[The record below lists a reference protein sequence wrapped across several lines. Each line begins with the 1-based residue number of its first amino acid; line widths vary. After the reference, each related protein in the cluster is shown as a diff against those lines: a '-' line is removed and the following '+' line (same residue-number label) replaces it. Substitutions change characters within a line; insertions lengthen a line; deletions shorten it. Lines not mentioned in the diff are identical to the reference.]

1 MKVVTIGRSE
11 DDDIFIDDLTVSRH
25 HLQIIQSDNG
35 HYRLADFGSSNG
47 TYVNGQKVSGEVDLN
62 WHDIVRIGNTTLLW
76 HDYFESDAPM
86 NKGGGSG
93 MVSGRETSPPQ
104 KKRNGFVT
112 FFLILMTFNIF
123 FAFYYL
129 FAAREVMWTY
139 PNSGH
144 LDDMMFSEQPK
155 LDLYYYS
162 SYVMAMLSGLNG
174 AAAVLLLLW
183 KKIGFWLAVAS
194 AVCMFILMILF
205 SAIGGVSP
213 MVAFS
218 MMGALLGPVVL
229 WAILQ
234 IRRDGVSCWKLLS

>member
-1 MKVVTIGRSE
+1 MKKIVIV
-11 DDDIFIDDLTVSRH
+11 FLMALCMPFYTVYAQDCSDR
-25 HLQIIQSDNG
+25 IQSAGKLYDKYKKSKDRKQLEEARKLLINI
-35 HYRLADFGSSNG
+35 
-47 TYVNGQKVSGEVDLN
+47 T
-62 WHDIVRIGNTTLLW
+62 NTPNNPEKCR
-76 HDYFESDAPM
+76 ESDAPM